1 MSGVRDL
8 TLVGLLVKREVE
20 SRMSWQKFAE
30 LSGVSRA
37 TLYRVQEGDPR
48 VTEQTLRKIERGL
61 GFPYESLASV
71 SARDFD
77 VLTEMGM
84 ERGLVQWLTRQVE
97 KTES

>member
-1 MSGVRDL
+1 MSEVRDL

-48 VTEQTLRKIERGL
+48 ITEQTLRKIERGL
-61 GFPYESLASV
+61 GLPYESLASV

-84 ERGLVQWLTRQVE
+84 ERGLVQWLTRQAE
-97 KTES
+97 KTEN